1 MSPSVRTAVAD
12 EGTSP
17 RGGILQA
24 LRRSPLVGADLD
36 VGRARETGRKVDDGF
51 ERRRAQAWV
60 LTSEQA
66 RGQEFCPERNR
77 LAAEREASEPRR
89 AWMGIREHGERSAEQ
104 ERARATFDT
113 SYMAREENRRVI
125 ERHE

>member
-1 MSPSVRTAVAD
+1 VVLNAIHP
-12 EGTSP
+12 
-17 RGGILQA
+17 
-24 LRRSPLVGADLD
+24 
-36 VGRARETGRKVDDGF
+36 ETGRKVDDGF

-60 LTSEQA
+60 LASEQA

-77 LAAEREASEPRR
+77 PAAEREASEPRR

-113 SYMAREENRRVI
+113 SYMAREENPRVI